1 MAIWGA
7 VMGHANLVHHAL
19 GWLEGG
25 LCASFEKFIIDAEM
39 LQGMVEVLKPVEV
52 NDDTLGIDAMREVG
66 PGGHFF
72 AAQQTMERYD
82 TEFYQPMLSD
92 WRNFENWF
100 EDGAIDATVR
110 ANRIY
115 QRLLEEY
122 EPPILQPDILEELDQ
137 FIQITKEK
145 RNAEP
150 A

>member
-1 MAIWGA
+1 MDISLP
-7 VMGHANLVHHAL
+7 H
-19 GWLEGG
+19 
-25 LCASFEKFIIDAEM
+25 K
-39 LQGMVEVLKPVEV
+39 
-52 NDDTLGIDAMREVG
+52 
-66 PGGHFF
+66 
-72 AAQQTMERYD
+72 QTMERYD